1 MLLSNTK
8 EVGDCFSMCFCIICE
23 TAIHLY
29 FQINANKTCSY
40 LFSYSFSHKGID
52 SGSNMGSKFPPLRE
66 SMGIRKRKLNKQ
78 VLFTTV
84 HE

>member
-1 MLLSNTK
+1 MQTK
-8 EVGDCFSMCFCIICE
+8 PVV
-23 TAIHLY
+23 T
-29 FQINANKTCSY
+29 

-52 SGSNMGSKFPPLRE
+52 AGSNMGSKFPPLRE
-66 SMGIRKRKLNKQ
+66 SMGIRKRKLNKR